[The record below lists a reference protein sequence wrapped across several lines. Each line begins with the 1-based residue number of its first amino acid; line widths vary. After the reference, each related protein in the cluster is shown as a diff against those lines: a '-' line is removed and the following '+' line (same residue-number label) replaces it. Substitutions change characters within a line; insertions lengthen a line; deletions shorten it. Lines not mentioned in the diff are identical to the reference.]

1 MFLNVRDMELRPL
14 RISREFAIGEIDFF
28 EAVLRQTS
36 PLKVEAVAELR
47 QVLDEIRLSGHY
59 SVDLE
64 LHCDRCLE
72 AYSWPISS
80 DFDLL
85 YEPANAEAQPE
96 EAGLKDDEVE
106 IGYYQGSG
114 LELEDVLRE
123 RVLLALPMQ
132 RVCRK
137 DCPGLCPTCG
147 ENWNQRDCEC
157 PQEKIDLRWTAL
169 QDLKLKN

>member
-28 EAVLRQTS
+28 EAVLWQTS

-47 QVLDEIRLSGHY
+47 QVLDEIRLHGHY
-59 SVDLE
+59 TVDLE
-64 LHCDRCLE
+64 LDCDRCLE
-72 AYSWPISS
+72 AYTWPISS

-85 YEPANAEAQPE
+85 YEPVNAEAQPE
-96 EAGLKDDEVE
+96 EAGLKDDEAD
-106 IGYYQGSG
+106 IAYYQGAG

-137 DCPGLCPTCG
+137 DCPGLCPACG
-147 ENWNQRDCEC
+147 ENWNLRDCEC